1 MAKVVGMDANNP
13 TCPESC
19 GEYAPGDNYCRRCG
33 MYVATPELVQEEQS
47 LVISDEPPLLRALA
61 PQRAGLPAPAARV
74 AAAVAVGTALQ
85 VGVAI
90 FARYIASSAARPPA
104 ARPPRVSRRAIT
116 KVEPAEKPVAP
127 VMDDGVIAVI
137 ESVTFRRI
145 WMKRNTPVD

>member
-1 MAKVVGMDANNP
+1 MDANTP
-13 TCPESC
+13 ACPESC

-47 LVISDEPPLLRALA
+47 LVISDEPPPLRALA

-90 FARYIASSAARPPA
+90 FARYLAASSARPV

-116 KVEPAEKPVAP
+116 KVEPPEKPAAP
-127 VMDDGVIAVI
+127 VMDDGVFAVI

-145 WMKRNTPVD
+145 WMKRNNPVD